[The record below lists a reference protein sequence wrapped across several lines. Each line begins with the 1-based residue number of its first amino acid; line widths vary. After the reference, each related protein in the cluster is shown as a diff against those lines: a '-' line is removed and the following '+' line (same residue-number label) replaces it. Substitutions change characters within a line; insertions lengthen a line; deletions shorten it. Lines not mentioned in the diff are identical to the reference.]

1 MQLRSMPGF
10 VSVLTASAQGRD
22 SLLSKP
28 GPRTGVS
35 REIERMFI
43 LNLKPKLMRRLA
55 YPAGERCHSLV
66 QGHPRIPSRALGRPL
81 GVYVVRLP
89 I

>member
-35 REIERMFI
+35 REIEIMSI
-43 LNLKPKLMRRLA
+43 LNLKPK
-55 YPAGERCHSLV
+55 
-66 QGHPRIPSRALGRPL
+66 
-81 GVYVVRLP
+81 
-89 I
+89 